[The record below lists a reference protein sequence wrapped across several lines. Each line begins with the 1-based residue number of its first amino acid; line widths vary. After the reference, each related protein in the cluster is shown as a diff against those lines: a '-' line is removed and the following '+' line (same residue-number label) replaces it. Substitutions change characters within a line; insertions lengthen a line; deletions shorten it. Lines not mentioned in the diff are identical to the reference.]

1 MNISEQT
8 KGIQSFIKQHPNQEN
23 LSERDIHNFYIQL
36 IDCLVDHNHLYYIEN
51 KSIISDK
58 EYDEIFDYLKKIEEH
73 FPQIITSNSPTQS
86 LIGQISEWFNQAN
99 HDTKLL
105 SLENTYNAKD
115 LEEREIR
122 VQKNLEKNNKVK
134 NSDKDNFVCGTG
146 IIIKTKVGKYLFQKR
161 DNNTPKQ
168 PWKIALFGWWTE
180 ENETHKE
187 AIIREFQEELEYKIE
202 EKNITEIGNIES
214 LITKDKYFKIFYITD
229 IDTSKLTI
237 HEGQSMEIMSLDE
250 AEKSKEVTDF
260 TKEVIKYFK
269 YTREISYHI
278 EPKFDGLSVELIY
291 KKWIFAQAIT
301 RGDGL
306 VWEDVTENVRT
317 IKNIPRKLQF
327 PLDIQV
333 RWEILMPKSVLKDI
347 NKEREDDWEIPFSNT
362 RNAAAGSIKL
372 LDPKEVTKR
381 GLVCYVYDVLAWSL
395 KLEAWRQNN
404 LEKLWFPVFPRA
416 EDRKNIQEVIDLC
429 ENTETKKYLEQQD
442 IEFDGLVIKIK
453 DEHQRKIIWSTEHH
467 PRRAVAYKFP
477 AQLAATQVLSVD
489 FQVGRTGIITPVA
502 NLEPV
507 QLSGAKL
514 QRVSLHNFDF
524 IKDKDIHLYDWIRLQ
539 RSGEVIPYIVSVITD
554 RRTGKESKIHS
565 PKTCPS
571 CHETVTNID
580 MHYYC
585 TNAHCPEKTKQQIQ
599 HFVSKNCMDI
609 QGIGESVVDLLVD
622 NKIIETVADIYKLSE
637 TNIQIILTKFPGIG
651 DKKVAEMGKGVEDS
665 KHKALRRLLNGLW
678 IPHIGKKIAQDISE
692 QLQSQD
698 FMSEL
703 TNEEFLRSIYWIG
716 EKTVENLTKFFT
728 AKDNLDLLEQLKG
741 YGVNM
746 DPKKYSDILKAS
758 DAKGSFS
765 ITWSFDLPRE
775 KIAEYFQQQ
784 GYLFHEQPGKTTDFM
799 LIGNKAGSKKV
810 KAQELWITIYEWW
823 DNITQEFS
831 FLKKILSEWI
841 KPKTQ
846 SLF

>member
-1 MNISEQT
+1 MSVSKQT
-8 KGIQSFIKQHPNQEN
+8 KSIQWFIKQHPNPEKI
-23 LSERDIHNFYIQL
+23 SEKDIHNFYIQL
-36 IDCLVDHNHLYYIEN
+36 VDCLVDHNHLYYIEN
-51 KSIISDK
+51 KPIISDK
-58 EYDEIFDYLKKIEEH
+58 EYDEFFDYLKKIEEH

-122 VQKNLEKNNKVK
+122 VHKNLEKNNKVK

-146 IIIKTKVGKYLFQKR
+146 IIIQTKVGKYLFQKR
-161 DNNTPKQ
+161 DNNTQKQ

-237 HEGQSMEIMSLDE
+237 HEWQSMEIMSLDE

-291 KKWIFAQAIT
+291 KKWVFAQAIT

-317 IKNIPRKLQF
+317 IKNIPRRLQF
-327 PLDIQV
+327 PIDIQV

-347 NKEREDDWEIPFSNT
+347 NKEREEEWDIPFSNT
-362 RNAAAGSIKL
+362 RNAAAWSIKL
-372 LDPKEVTKR
+372 LDPKEVVKR
-381 GLVCYVYDVLAWSL
+381 GLVCYVYDVLAESPKSKDQSL
-395 KLEAWRQNN
+395 SDLG
-404 LEKLWFPVFPRA
+404 LPVFPRA
-416 EDRKNIQEVIDLC
+416 EDRKTIQEVINLC
-429 ENTETKKYLEQQD
+429 ENKETKKYLEQQD
-442 IEFDGLVIKIK
+442 SEFDGLVIKIK
-453 DEHQRKIIWSTEHH
+453 DEHQRKIIWTTEHH

-477 AQLAATQVLSVD
+477 AQLAATQVLSID

-502 NLEPV
+502 NLEPI

-524 IKDKDIHLYDWIRLQ
+524 IKEKDIHIHDWIRLQ

-554 RRTGKESKIHS
+554 RRIGEEIEILP
-565 PKTCPS
+565 PKQCPS
-571 CHETVTNID
+571 C
-580 MHYYC
+580 
-585 TNAHCPEKTKQQIQ
+585 
-599 HFVSKNCMDI
+599 
-609 QGIGESVVDLLVD
+609 
-622 NKIIETVADIYKLSE
+622 
-637 TNIQIILTKFPGIG
+637 
-651 DKKVAEMGKGVEDS
+651 
-665 KHKALRRLLNGLW
+665 
-678 IPHIGKKIAQDISE
+678 
-692 QLQSQD
+692 
-698 FMSEL
+698 
-703 TNEEFLRSIYWIG
+703 NEI
-716 EKTVENLTKFFT
+716 V
-728 AKDNLDLLEQLKG
+728 
-741 YGVNM
+741 
-746 DPKKYSDILKAS
+746 
-758 DAKGSFS
+758 
-765 ITWSFDLPRE
+765 
-775 KIAEYFQQQ
+775 
-784 GYLFHEQPGKTTDFM
+784 
-799 LIGNKAGSKKV
+799 
-810 KAQELWITIYEWW
+810 
-823 DNITQEFS
+823 
-831 FLKKILSEWI
+831 
-841 KPKTQ
+841 
-846 SLF
+846 